1 MIVTCLFEAFASA
14 TRLGGPLFDMI
25 NSMSRI
31 LLLAILVSLSSEP
44 REQKHRR
51 SGHPFF
57 MSLHVAWFISLL
69 IAGYSESAYQI
80 INLFRRDRKRQHTT
94 KIYKCYNN
102 YEILIFLFCTLFL
115 LLPLGI
121 NLARMLKLMLACVD
135 TTR

>member
-1 MIVTCLFEAFASA
+1 MLASA
-14 TRLGGPLFDMI
+14 NQSATSWLKSGFELIFMAMFPFELVLET
-25 NSMSRI
+25 SRT
-31 LLLAILVSLSSEP
+31 ET
-44 REQKHRR
+44 RR

-57 MSLHVAWFISLL
+57 MSLYVAWFISLL

-80 INLFRRDRKRQHTT
+80 INLFRRGRKRQHTT

-121 NLARMLKLMLACVD
+121 NLASMLKLMLACVD